1 MDKATHTKMIARRV
15 SKGFNKVESIAM
27 LAELIKSHDGD
38 NLATALV
45 YNEFA
50 TEKQAYKFI
59 NG

>member
-1 MDKATHTKMIARRV
+1 MDKATFTQMISRRV
-15 SKGFNKVESIAM
+15 NKGFNKLESITL
-27 LAELIKSHDGD
+27 LAELTKSHDGD

-59 NG
+59 GN